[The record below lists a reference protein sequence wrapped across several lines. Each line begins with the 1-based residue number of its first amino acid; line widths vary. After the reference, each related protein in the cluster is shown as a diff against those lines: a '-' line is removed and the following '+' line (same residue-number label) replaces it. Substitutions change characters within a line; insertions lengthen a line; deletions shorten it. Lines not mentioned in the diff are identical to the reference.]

1 MLGLRPD
8 SSLEEHSSVIQVL
21 SHISGFGGLRNCP
34 PLIDGVL
41 IRENGAVDWKEIC
54 LDTPYK
60 GEKVSD
66 NKSESHIECQESL
79 TKTPLEL
86 MISGWKVN
94 LLLLPSVLWS
104 DCSKNNEQNVL

>member
-21 SHISGFGGLRNCP
+21 SHFSGFGGLRNCP

-54 LDTPYK
+54 LLHTKERKFQTTSRSPILNVKKVLQKLYK
-60 GEKVSD
+60 
-66 NKSESHIECQESL
+66 
-79 TKTPLEL
+79 
-86 MISGWKVN
+86 N
-94 LLLLPSVLWS
+94 L
-104 DCSKNNEQNVL
+104 C